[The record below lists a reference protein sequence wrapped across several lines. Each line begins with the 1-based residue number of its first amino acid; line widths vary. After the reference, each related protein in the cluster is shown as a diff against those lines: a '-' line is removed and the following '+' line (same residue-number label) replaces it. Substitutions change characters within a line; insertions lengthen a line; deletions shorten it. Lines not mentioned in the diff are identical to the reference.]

1 MTISTLP
8 TPPGPTD
15 DVATFNA
22 RAFALLAALNT
33 FVTEANGL
41 GTAADADATASQAAQ
56 VAAELAQALAEAA
69 QAAAAASAG
78 ASLWVSGTSYAIADR
93 VWSPV
98 NGQVYRRL
106 TTGAGTTDP
115 SLDGTNWARVFAE
128 PELVTAESLYL

>member
-1 MTISTLP
+1 MTIAALP

-33 FVTEANGL
+33 FVTEANAL
-41 GTAADADATASQAAQ
+41 GAAADADAGAAQ
-56 VAAELAQALAEAA
+56 VAQAAAELAQALAEAA

-78 ASLWVSGTSYAIADR
+78 AALWVSGTSYAIGDR

-98 NGQVYRRL
+98 NGQVYHRL

-115 SLDGTNWARVFAE
+115 SADGTNWARVYAA
-128 PELVTAESLYL
+128 PELATAESLYL